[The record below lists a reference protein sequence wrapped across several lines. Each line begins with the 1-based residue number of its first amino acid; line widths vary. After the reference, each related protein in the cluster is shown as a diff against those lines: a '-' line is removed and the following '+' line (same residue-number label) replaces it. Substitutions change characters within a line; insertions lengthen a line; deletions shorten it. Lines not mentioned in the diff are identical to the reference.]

1 MDRTTMNRTAKTA
14 ITSGANPGTGR
25 QTLVTRHA
33 FTLIELLVV
42 IAVIG
47 ILAAVLLPALS
58 GAKRR
63 AAQATCINNMK
74 QLGTG
79 MKLYV
84 DDNNNTFPGI
94 ASRVYGFQSCDWIY
108 WRTNAA
114 YPQFQ
119 KSPILPVLPGMQQPS
134 LRCPLDTSDTD
145 RYNYNYGDN
154 YGPYLFSYSMTGY
167 GLDSDNNN
175 LGMSTVIDNSGVLH
189 RFKEGQ
195 VKNPAGKIMLAEE
208 PGSLAGWDNPEGNT
222 LINDGRWLPISG
234 NQAND
239 PLTIR
244 HGGKGDVTFT
254 DGHVEAETPD
264 FGAGPENSRPE
275 M

>member
-1 MDRTTMNRTAKTA
+1 VKNNWRKATSSQIATARRVQ
-14 ITSGANPGTGR
+14 SCH
-25 QTLVTRHA
+25 VTRVTCHFYA

-58 GAKRR
+58 SAKRK
-63 AAQATCINNMK
+63 AAQATCINNLK

-79 MKLYV
+79 VKLYI
-84 DDNNNTFPGI
+84 DDNNSTFPGI
-94 ASRVYGFQSCDWIY
+94 ASRMYGFQSCDWIY

-114 YPQFQ
+114 LYPQFQ
-119 KSPILPVLPGMQQPS
+119 KSPILTVLPGMQQPS

-145 RYNYNYGDN
+145 RDNYSYGDN

-167 GLDSDNNN
+167 GLDGDNNDI
-175 LGMSTVIDNSGVLH
+175 GMSTVIDNSGVLH

-208 PGSLAGWDNPEGNT
+208 PGSFAGWDNPDGNST
-222 LINDGRWLPISG
+222 LINDGRWLPANG
-234 NQAND
+234 ND

-244 HGGKGDVTFT
+244 HGGKADVTFT
-254 DGHVEAETPD
+254 DGHVEPETPD
-264 FGAGPENSRPE
+264 FGADSANSEPDL
-275 M
+275 

>member
-1 MDRTTMNRTAKTA
+1 MNRTSMNKTTK
-14 ITSGANPGTGR
+14 IANPVTR
-25 QTLVTRHA
+25 HSSPVTRHA

-58 GAKRR
+58 SAKRK

-79 MKLYV
+79 MRLYV

-94 ASRVYGFQSCDWIY
+94 ASRLYGFQSCDWIY

-119 KSPILPVLPGMQQPS
+119 KSPILTVLPGMQQPS

-145 RYNYNYGDN
+145 RNNYNYNDN

-167 GLDSDNNN
+167 GLEGDENKNS
-175 LGMSTVIDNSGVLH
+175 GMSTVIDNNGVLH

-195 VKNPAGKIMLAEE
+195 VKNPSGKIMLAEE
-208 PGSLAGWDNPEGNT
+208 PGSLAGWDNPDSNT
-222 LINDGRWLPISG
+222 LINDGRWLPTNG
-234 NQAND
+234 ND

-244 HGGKGDVTFT
+244 HGGKADVTFT
-254 DGHVEAETPD
+254 DGHVEPETPD
-264 FGAGPENSRPE
+264 FGAAPENSRPE
-275 M
+275 L